1 MDPKFLIMFGRL
13 IWTISQELAEN
24 NIYVQGRRVTRRLT
38 DAFWV
43 GGGAVVEHY
52 ISTLR
57 A

>member
-38 DAFWV
+38 DAF
-43 GGGAVVEHY
+43 GGD
-52 ISTLR
+52 
-57 A
+57 